1 MSYTKTYEEINEK
14 IKKGQAVVVTA
25 EEVIDIVEEKGYAQA
40 AREIDVVTTG
50 TFGPM
55 CSSGVFINFGHSNP
69 RIKMKK
75 VWLNGVEAYTGIAA
89 VDAYLGAAQ
98 LPESDPENKVY
109 PGRFSY
115 GGGHVIQDLVAGK
128 EIRLE
133 AIAYGTDCYP
143 NRKLETIITLDDVN
157 EAFMFN
163 PRNAYQNYNCAV
175 NLGDRPLY
183 TYMGI
188 LRPRLG
194 NAAYSTS
201 GQLSPLLN
209 DPHYKTIGIGTRIFL
224 GGGIGYVSWNGTQ
237 HHPNVLRGENGVP
250 QTPAGTLSVI
260 GDLKQMDPNWL
271 VGLSY
276 IGYGATIA
284 VGIGIPIPILDEE
297 ILHYTAVK
305 DEDIYCPI
313 VDYFEG
319 YPYKKNIDLGLAN
332 FKELKSGRINING
345 KMVVTTPQSSYPRAR
360 KIASIL
366 KEWIAAGKFEI
377 SRPVQMLPG
386 ADANIDFKSIPD
398 RRPVNGIVFNSSRMG
413 GK

>member
-1 MSYTKTYEEINEK
+1 MAQQKTYEEINEK
-14 IKKGQAVVVTA
+14 IKRGEAVVVTA
-25 EEVIDIVEEKGYAQA
+25 EEVIKVVAEKGVKQA

-55 CSSGVFINFGHSNP
+55 CSSGAFINFGHSNP

-98 LPESDPENKVY
+98 LPETDPENKVF
-109 PGRFSY
+109 PGRFTY
-115 GGGHVIQDLVAGK
+115 GGAHVIHDLLAGK

-133 AIAYGTDCYP
+133 AEAYGTDCYP
-143 NRKLETIITLDDVN
+143 NKKVDTIITLDDVN
-157 EAFMFN
+157 DSFLFN

-175 NLGDRPLY
+175 NLGDRTLY

-188 LRPRLG
+188 LKPNLG
-194 NAAYSTS
+194 NASYSTA

-224 GGGIGYVSWNGTQ
+224 GGGIGYVAWNGTQ

-250 QTPAGTLSVI
+250 KTPAGTLSVI
-260 GDLKQMDPNWL
+260 GDLKQMEANWI

-276 IGYGATIA
+276 IGYGATMA

-297 ILHYTAVK
+297 ILMYTAVK
-305 DEDIYCPI
+305 DEDIYCPV
-313 VDYFEG
+313 VDFKEG
-319 YPYKKNIDLGLAN
+319 YPYSKPIDLGFVNVADLKKGKVIIQG
-332 FKELKSGRINING
+332 KEVI
-345 KMVVTTPQSSYPRAR
+345 TTPQSSYPRAR
-360 KIASIL
+360 LIAATL
-366 KEWIAAGKFEI
+366 KEWIKEGKFELT
-377 SRPVQMLPG
+377 RPVAQLPG
-386 ADANIDFKSIPD
+386 ADADIQFKSIPERNPGGISLNGN
-398 RRPVNGIVFNSSRMG
+398 RRNQ
-413 GK
+413 